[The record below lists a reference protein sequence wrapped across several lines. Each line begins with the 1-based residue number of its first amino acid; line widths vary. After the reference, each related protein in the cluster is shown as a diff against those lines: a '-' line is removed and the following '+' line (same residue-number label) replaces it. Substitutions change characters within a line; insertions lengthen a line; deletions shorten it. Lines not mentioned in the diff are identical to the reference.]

1 MNVSSNGALRA
12 LVYDS
17 AMAKQTSTIAS
28 LELFAGLSKAELKKV
43 EGLMTEIRLSAGKE
57 LMKEGSPGREAMIIT
72 SGTAC
77 IRRGG
82 RAIATVGPGDILG
95 EMALLANQNRT
106 ATVTA
111 ESDLVV
117 EVLNRREFLQLLDE
131 VPTIAK
137 KMLVTAIGRL
147 NQLEPSLAG

>member
-1 MNVSSNGALRA
+1 
-12 LVYDS
+12 
-17 AMAKQTSTIAS
+17 MAKQASPIAS
-28 LELFAGLSKAELKKV
+28 LELFSGLSKAELKKV
-43 EGLMTEIRLSAGKE
+43 EGLMTEIRLAAGKQ
-57 LMKEGSPGREAMIIT
+57 LMKEGAPGREAMIIR
-72 SGTAC
+72 SGSAC

-82 RAIATVGPGDILG
+82 RVIATVGPGDVLG
-95 EMALLANQNRT
+95 EMALLSNKKRT

-111 ESDLVV
+111 ETDLTV

-137 KMLVTAIGRL
+137 KMLVTAISRL

>member
-1 MNVSSNGALRA
+1 
-12 LVYDS
+12 
-17 AMAKQTSTIAS
+17 MAKHISPLAS
-28 LELFAGLSKAELKKV
+28 FEFFSGLSKAELKKV
-43 EGLMTEIRLSAGKE
+43 EGLMTEIRLAEGKT
-57 LMKEGSPGREAMIIT
+57 LMKEGASGREAMIIV

-82 RAIATVGPGDILG
+82 RPIATVGPGDILG

-131 VPTIAK
+131 VPAIAK
-137 KMLVTAIGRL
+137 KMLITAIGRL

>member
-1 MNVSSNGALRA
+1 
-12 LVYDS
+12 
-17 AMAKQTSTIAS
+17 MAKQTSPIAN

-43 EGLMTEIRLSAGKE
+43 EGLMTEITLNAGKE

-72 SGTAC
+72 KGTAS
-77 IRRGG
+77 IRRRG

-95 EMALLANQNRT
+95 EMALLANQSRT

-111 ESDLVV
+111 ESDLTV

-131 VPTIAK
+131 VPAIAK
-137 KMLVTAIGRL
+137 KMLVTAISRL

>member
-1 MNVSSNGALRA
+1 
-12 LVYDS
+12 
-17 AMAKQTSTIAS
+17 MAKQTSTIAN

-43 EGLMTEIRLSAGKE
+43 EGLMTEITLNAGKE
-57 LMKEGSPGREAMIIT
+57 LMKEGAPGREAMIIT
-72 SGTAC
+72 KGTAC

-82 RAIATVGPGDILG
+82 RAIATVGPGDVLG

-111 ESDLVV
+111 ESELTV